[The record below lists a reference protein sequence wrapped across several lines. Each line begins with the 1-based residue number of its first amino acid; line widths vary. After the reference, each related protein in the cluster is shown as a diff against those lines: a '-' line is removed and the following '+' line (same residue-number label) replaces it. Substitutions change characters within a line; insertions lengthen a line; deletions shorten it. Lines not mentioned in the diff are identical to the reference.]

1 MKIAIDG
8 PAGAGKSTIA
18 KLIARKL
25 NLLYIDTGAMY
36 RAITYAV
43 LNSNISPD
51 DREKVI
57 ELLKELK
64 IEYKKSEDGIDI
76 YINNVKVNDK
86 LRNKIIDK
94 NVSIISAIP
103 EVRELLVAHQREI
116 SKNYDVILDGRD
128 IGTVVFPDAD
138 YKFYL
143 DASVDVRAERR
154 LKDAKNKENL
164 SIEEIKADIIK
175 RDRIDSTRKVSPLK
189 RASDAIYIDTSNMSI
204 EEVVNKVI
212 SYIK

>member
-43 LNSNISPD
+43 LNFNISPD